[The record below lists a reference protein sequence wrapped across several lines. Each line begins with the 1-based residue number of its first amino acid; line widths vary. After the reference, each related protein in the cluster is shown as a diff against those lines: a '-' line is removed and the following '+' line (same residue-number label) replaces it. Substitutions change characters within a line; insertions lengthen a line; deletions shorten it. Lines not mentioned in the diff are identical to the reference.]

1 MMAGLP
7 DNEQDEELC
16 RTMIPMAYSLGCG
29 VIAEGVETE
38 AQASW
43 LLTSGCDE
51 LQGFLLGRPTPEG
64 YWSSQSIAR

>member
-1 MMAGLP
+1 
-7 DNEQDEELC
+7 
-16 RTMIPMAYSLGCG
+16 MIPMAYSLGCG

-64 YWSSQSIAR
+64 S